1 MPNSLKYNHRVCDLV
16 LDMFD
21 NVPGGII
28 TDEQLYRR
36 GHPLPPDEDEVL
48 SFLVAEGLLE
58 QIPGG
63 FKITYKG
70 RMVIHQGGFRKMHR
84 SESLVMLCSVV
95 AAVAGVIAV
104 VLQVL
109 FRLL

>member
-1 MPNSLKYNHRVCDLV
+1 MVSYTGVVIL
-16 LDMFD
+16 F
-21 NVPGGII
+21 
-28 TDEQLYRR
+28 
-36 GHPLPPDEDEVL
+36 LPMRMKSS
-48 SFLVAEGLLE
+48 SFLVSEGLLE

-84 SESLVMLCSVV
+84 REGLVRLCSVV